1 MLFDSRLFMRVVCMR
16 KNQEIPH
23 KYGAAPQLTAIGW
36 KMMQSGRDKGITLS
50 MRP

>member
-1 MLFDSRLFMRVVCMR
+1 MR

-23 KYGAAPQLTAIGW
+23 KYGAAPQLPWNPKIDW